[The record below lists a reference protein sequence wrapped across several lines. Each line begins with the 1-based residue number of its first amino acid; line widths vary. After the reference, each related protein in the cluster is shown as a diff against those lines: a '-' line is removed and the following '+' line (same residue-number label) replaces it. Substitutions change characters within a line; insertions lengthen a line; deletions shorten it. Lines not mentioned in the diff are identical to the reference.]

1 MGDSTRSQQ
10 TGRKKTL
17 GIQRA
22 RLKYWTGTRR
32 PRQFPI
38 NQPRFIIRVLSPPT
52 VLRCLR
58 IHLEN
63 SFCFRTNFYLI
74 KEISE
79 RKENEGLSAMELRP
93 PEKVRATKRV
103 M

>member
-10 TGRKKTL
+10 TGRKRTL

-58 IHLEN
+58 IHL
-63 SFCFRTNFYLI
+63 SFIEINLSIFRKQFLLQD
-74 KEISE
+74 EF
-79 RKENEGLSAMELRP
+79 LP
-93 PEKVRATKRV
+93 D
-103 M
+103 